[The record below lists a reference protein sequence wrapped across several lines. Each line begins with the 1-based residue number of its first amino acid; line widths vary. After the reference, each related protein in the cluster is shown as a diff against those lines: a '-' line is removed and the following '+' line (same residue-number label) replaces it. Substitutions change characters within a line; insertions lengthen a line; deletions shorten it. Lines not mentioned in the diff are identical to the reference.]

1 MKLIDGARCR
11 AGYRG
16 TAWRGMPDTE
26 TGLFTKK
33 KGMNKN
39 EKGNLEDDSASHRHC
54 AHCTLYFTRSYELYV
69 VHVEIKLFTKKTI

>member
-33 KGMNKN
+33 KGMNKMKK
-39 EKGNLEDDSASHRHC
+39 E
-54 AHCTLYFTRSYELYV
+54 TW
-69 VHVEIKLFTKKTI
+69 KTILQVIVTVLTALCTSLGVTSCM

>member
-16 TAWRGMPDTE
+16 TAGRGMPDTE

-33 KGMNKN
+33 KGMKKMKK
-39 EKGNLEDDSASHRHC
+39 ETWKSILQIIVTVLTAL
-54 AHCTLYFTRSYELYV
+54 CTSLGVTSCM
-69 VHVEIKLFTKKTI
+69 